1 MKRMMKI
8 LAMALT
14 LSAATTSATA
24 QNYNDA
30 KYLQGAVPEDHGT
43 VVFQQH
49 FTCEGQSQT
58 QIYAALEGYAKS
70 LLDSPVAL
78 QQCRLTEA
86 SPAEGVVAASMEETL
101 TFKATNWTLD
111 TARFFFQLV
120 FTAHDGGF
128 DAMLRRIR
136 YIYGPME
143 VEGIDSSLAAED
155 WITDAKALNSKGQ
168 LNRVGGKK
176 FRLRTIDRKDQ
187 LFTGAY
193 EAVMQNK

>member
-1 MKRMMKI
+1 MKRTIKI
-8 LAMALT
+8 LAMTLT
-14 LSAATTSATA
+14 LSANATCAIA

-30 KYLQGAVPEDHGT
+30 KYQQGAVTEDNGI

-49 FTCEGQSQT
+49 FNCEGKSQT
-58 QIYAALEGYAKS
+58 QIYAALEAYTKS
-70 LLDSPVAL
+70 LLKSPVAL
-78 QQCRLTEA
+78 QQCRLTQATPE
-86 SPAEGVVAASMEETL
+86 EGVVAASMEETL

-120 FTAHDGGF
+120 FTTSEGGF

-143 VEGIDSSLAAED
+143 VEGIDSSMAAED
-155 WITDAKALNSKGQ
+155 WITDSKALNSKGQ

-187 LFTGAY
+187 IFAGAF
-193 EAVMQNK
+193 EAVMK